1 MHARR
6 VSILIPILI
15 PMAAVLL
22 AGQARAQAALPDLRG
37 ARAFSVMER
46 WPARE
51 PGQTVSVGYVIER
64 QDDAGFYAGGGR
76 FAVRDGDRIVRRRNA
91 LFSIPPEEARRFL
104 AALSTVPLAA
114 AADGSEPLPGDSAAV
129 SLTVQ
134 VEGAEV
140 EFLLASGAT
149 RMRPWQVTV
158 RGAGPERRLVS
169 DSDAIWRAFHA
180 LHPRLKRDVLEALRR
195 GEDGG

>member
-6 VSILIPILI
+6 FPILILIPI
-15 PMAAVLL
+15 AAVLL
-22 AGQARAQAALPDLRG
+22 AAEARAQAALPDLRG
-37 ARAFSVMER
+37 ARALSVMER
-46 WPARE
+46 WPALE

-64 QDDAGFYAGGGR
+64 QDDAGFYAGGGS
-76 FAVRDGDRIVRRRNA
+76 FAVRAGDRIVRRRNA

-104 AALSTVPLAA
+104 AALSAVPLAA
-114 AADGSEPLPGDSAAV
+114 AADGSEPLPNDSAAV

-140 EFLLASGAT
+140 EFLLASSAA

-169 DSDAIWRAFHA
+169 DSDAAWRAFHA